1 MATET
6 MVLPTDPKA
15 IREKVEAWHKT
26 HKERYD
32 AFKKQAEGVGK
43 MDLSFFMKL
52 MQFATDCIP
61 QDRLEVCSYIF
72 RLYCADI
79 PLEKETPEFIKQYDP
94 IVAEFL
100 QGGKVLSIH
109 AETGEVKC
117 FKPEEEMA
125 PDNKICLITNDYFDR
140 LKAEQPELL
149 RCYLD
154 DLYAEV
160 DDEGFVTDET
170 GNVRSSE
177 MFVDMAQRMA
187 FVYSMI
193 LAPEVLRNMVMIGEH
208 TDDDFSYCLYYYCAF
223 DGGMRQMMTMMRLNL
238 DKQKS
243 GMMGYVAKNLL
254 TQLFVKKSLELG
266 YERDKK
272 GWEATAESEPDESSN
287 LINRIL
293 SKIRLPG
300 GKRKK
305 DCLSLDDLLTGDKEG
320 LKDLIRAYRLRQ
332 PDTTSLGYL
341 FYLLGGRPSEKTRS
355 MNDPEEIEKKFQ
367 LIQKVHI
374 QRCTFGN
381 FCQAITEFLGDK
393 MPSDLKRARE
403 AYLLCKCEE
412 YNITEEAAENY
423 AEYRKGKYR
432 NARMATQKWIPL
444 FNEID

>member
-1 MATET
+1 
-6 MVLPTDPKA
+6 
-15 IREKVEAWHKT
+15 
-26 HKERYD
+26 
-32 AFKKQAEGVGK
+32 
-43 MDLSFFMKL
+43 
-52 MQFATDCIP
+52 
-61 QDRLEVCSYIF
+61 
-72 RLYCADI
+72 
-79 PLEKETPEFIKQYDP
+79 
-94 IVAEFL
+94 
-100 QGGKVLSIH
+100 
-109 AETGEVKC
+109 
-117 FKPEEEMA
+117 
-125 PDNKICLITNDYFDR
+125 
-140 LKAEQPELL
+140 
-149 RCYLD
+149 
-154 DLYAEV
+154 
-160 DDEGFVTDET
+160 
-170 GNVRSSE
+170 
-177 MFVDMAQRMA
+177 MA

-193 LAPEVLRNMVMIGEH
+193 LAPEVLRNIVAMGEH
-208 TDDDFSYCLYYYCAF
+208 ANDDFPYCLYYYCAF
-223 DGGMRQMMTMMRLNL
+223 DGGMRQMMTMMRSNL

-367 LIQKVHI
+367 LIQKIHI

-381 FCQAITEFLGDK
+381 FCQAITEFLGEK

-432 NARMATQKWIPL
+432 NARMATQKWITL
-444 FNEID
+444 FNEIN

>member
-1 MATET
+1 
-6 MVLPTDPKA
+6 
-15 IREKVEAWHKT
+15 
-26 HKERYD
+26 
-32 AFKKQAEGVGK
+32 
-43 MDLSFFMKL
+43 
-52 MQFATDCIP
+52 
-61 QDRLEVCSYIF
+61 
-72 RLYCADI
+72 
-79 PLEKETPEFIKQYDP
+79 
-94 IVAEFL
+94 
-100 QGGKVLSIH
+100 
-109 AETGEVKC
+109 
-117 FKPEEEMA
+117 MA
-125 PDNKICLITNDYFDR
+125 PDNKTCLITNDYFNQ
-140 LKAEQPELL
+140 LKADRPELL

-154 DLYAEV
+154 DLYAEL
-160 DDEGFVTDET
+160 DDEGFITDEY
-170 GNVRSSE
+170 GNVRNSE
-177 MFVDMAQRMA
+177 IFVEMAQRMA

-193 LAPEVLRNMVMIGEH
+193 LAPEVLRNIVAMGEH
-208 TDDDFSYCLYYYCAF
+208 ANDDFPYCLYYYCAF
-223 DGGMRQMMTMMRLNL
+223 DGGMRQMMTMMRSNL

>member
-1 MATET
+1 
-6 MVLPTDPKA
+6 MVPPTDPKA

-32 AFKKQAEGVGK
+32 AFKKQAEGVGNL
-43 MDLSFFMKL
+43 DFSFFMKL

-109 AETGEVKC
+109 VETGDVKC

-125 PDNKICLITNDYFDR
+125 PDNKTCLITNDYFNQ
-140 LKAEQPELL
+140 LKADRPELL

-154 DLYAEV
+154 DLYAEL
-160 DDEGFVTDET
+160 DDEGFITDEY
-170 GNVRSSE
+170 GNVRNSE
-177 MFVDMAQRMA
+177 MRMA

-272 GWEATAESEPDESSN
+272 GWEATAESEPDESSTSN

>member
-6 MVLPTDPKA
+6 MIPPTDPKVL
-15 IREKVEAWHKT
+15 RETVEAWHKT

-32 AFKKQAEGVGK
+32 AFKKQAESVGK

-79 PLEKETPEFIKQYDP
+79 PSEKETPEFIKQYDP

-109 AETGEVKC
+109 VETGDVKC

-125 PDNKICLITNDYFDR
+125 PDNKTCLITNDYFNQ
-140 LKAEQPELL
+140 LKADRPELL

-154 DLYAEV
+154 DLYAEL
-160 DDEGFVTDET
+160 DDEGFITDEY
-170 GNVRSSE
+170 GNVRNSE
-177 MFVDMAQRMA
+177 IFVEMAQRMA

-193 LAPEVLRNMVMIGEH
+193 LAPEVLRNIVAMSEH
-208 TDDDFSYCLYYYCAF
+208 TNDDFPYCLYYYCAF
-223 DGGMRQMMTMMRLNL
+223 DGGMRQMMTMMRSNL

-305 DCLSLDDLLTGDKEG
+305 DCLSLDNLLIGDKEA

-367 LIQKVHI
+367 LIQKMHI

-381 FCQAITEFLGDK
+381 FCQAITEFLGEK

-444 FNEID
+444 FNEIN

>member
-1 MATET
+1 
-6 MVLPTDPKA
+6 MVPPTDPKA

-32 AFKKQAEGVGK
+32 AFKKQAEGVGNL
-43 MDLSFFMKL
+43 DFSFFMKL

-79 PLEKETPEFIKQYDP
+79 PSEKETPEFIKQYDP

-109 AETGEVKC
+109 VETGDVKC

-125 PDNKICLITNDYFDR
+125 PDNKTCLITNDYFNQ
-140 LKAEQPELL
+140 LKADRPELL

-154 DLYAEV
+154 DLYAEL
-160 DDEGFVTDET
+160 DDEGFITDEY
-170 GNVRSSE
+170 GNVRNSE
-177 MFVDMAQRMA
+177 IFVEMAQRMA

-193 LAPEVLRNMVMIGEH
+193 LAPEVLRNIVAMGEH
-208 TDDDFSYCLYYYCAF
+208 ANDDFPYCLYYYCAF
-223 DGGMRQMMTMMRLNL
+223 DGGMRQMMTMMRSNL

-243 GMMGYVAKNLL
+243 GMIGYVAKNIL
-254 TQLFVKKSLELG
+254 TPLFVKKSLELE

-272 GWEATAESEPDESSN
+272 GWEATAAEEPKESSN
-287 LINRIL
+287 LIKRML
-293 SKIRLPG
+293 SKIKLSG

-305 DCLSLDDLLTGDKEG
+305 DYLSLDDLLIGNKEE
-320 LKDLIRAYRLRQ
+320 LKDLIKDYRLRQ

-355 MNDPEEIEKKFQ
+355 MNDPKEIEKKFQ
-367 LIQKVHI
+367 LIQKIHI
-374 QRCTFGN
+374 QCCTFGN
-381 FCQAITEFLGDK
+381 FCQAITEFLGEK
-393 MPSDLKRARE
+393 MPSDLKRVRE
-403 AYLLCKCEE
+403 AYLLCKCNE
-412 YNITEEAAENY
+412 YNITEEAAEKY
-423 AEYRKGKYR
+423 VEYRKGKYR

-444 FNEID
+444 FNEIN

>member
-6 MVLPTDPKA
+6 MVPPTDPKA
-15 IREKVEAWHKT
+15 IREKVEAWHKA

-32 AFKKQAEGVGK
+32 AFKKQAESVGN
-43 MDLSFFMKL
+43 LNFSFFMKL

-79 PLEKETPEFIKQYDP
+79 PSEEETPEFIKQFDP

-117 FKPEEEMA
+117 FWPEENMA
-125 PDNKICLITNDYFDR
+125 PDNKTCLITNDYFDR

-272 GWEATAESEPDESSN
+272 GWESTAKEEPEESSN
-287 LINRIL
+287 LIMRML
-293 SKIRLPG
+293 SKIKLSG
-300 GKRKK
+300 GKRKN
-305 DCLSLDDLLTGDKEG
+305 DYLSLDDLLIGDKEA

-367 LIQKVHI
+367 LIQKMHI

-381 FCQAITEFLGDK
+381 FCQAITEFLGEK

-432 NARMATQKWIPL
+432 NARMATKKWIPL

>member
-6 MVLPTDPKA
+6 MVPPTDPKA

-32 AFKKQAEGVGK
+32 AFKKQAEGVGNL
-43 MDLSFFMKL
+43 DFSFFMKL

-109 AETGEVKC
+109 VETGDVKC

-125 PDNKICLITNDYFDR
+125 PDNKTCLITNDYFNQ
-140 LKAEQPELL
+140 LKADRPELL

-154 DLYAEV
+154 DLYAEL
-160 DDEGFVTDET
+160 DDEGFITDEY
-170 GNVRSSE
+170 GNVRNSE
-177 MFVDMAQRMA
+177 IFVEMAQRMA

-193 LAPEVLRNMVMIGEH
+193 LAPEVLRNIVAMGEH
-208 TDDDFSYCLYYYCAF
+208 ANDDFPYCLYYYCAF
-223 DGGMRQMMTMMRLNL
+223 DGGMRQMMTMMRSNL

-320 LKDLIRAYRLRQ
+320 LKDL
-332 PDTTSLGYL
+332 
-341 FYLLGGRPSEKTRS
+341 
-355 MNDPEEIEKKFQ
+355 
-367 LIQKVHI
+367 
-374 QRCTFGN
+374 
-381 FCQAITEFLGDK
+381 
-393 MPSDLKRARE
+393 
-403 AYLLCKCEE
+403 
-412 YNITEEAAENY
+412 
-423 AEYRKGKYR
+423 
-432 NARMATQKWIPL
+432 TQIGH
-444 FNEID
+444 